1 LEVYFLTIQ
10 RTYEEINTK
19 IRSGKAVIVTAEEII
34 PIVKEKGIEKATEE
48 IDVVTTGTFGPMCS
62 SGAIINF
69 GHSDPPIRMQKV
81 WLNDVE
87 AYAGLAAVDV
97 YLGATQP
104 SESQGME
111 YGGAHVIEDLISG
124 EKIKLKAISRG
135 TDCYP
140 RREIESNITKKSI
153 NQAIL
158 FNPRNSYQNYN
169 VAVNTSDRK
178 IYTYMGILL
187 PNMGNAN
194 YCTSGQLS
202 PLLNDPQFRT
212 IGIGTRIFLG
222 GTQGYITWEGTQFYP
237 QVLKG
242 KDDKTVYKGGTLA
255 VIGDLKEMSTDY
267 IRAATFKGYGVTLV
281 VGIGI
286 PIPIMNSE
294 IMKSVAVKDE
304 DIWTE
309 IIDYSFPHLK
319 RPSLGRVNYK
329 QLREGNITIRGK
341 DVHTSPLS
349 SYAKAREIAQKLKEE
364 ILRGKFLL
372 QEPIQKFPQKSK
384 FKSLLEIH

>member
-1 LEVYFLTIQ
+1 MTIQ

-34 PIVKEKGIEKATEE
+34 PIVEKKGIEKATEE

-124 EKIKLKAISRG
+124 KKIKLRAISQG

-140 RREIESNITKKSI
+140 RREIESYITKESI
-153 NQAIL
+153 NQAVL
-158 FNPRNSYQNYN
+158 FNPRNGYQNYN
-169 VAVNTSDRK
+169 VAVSTSDRK

-194 YCTSGQLS
+194 FCTSGQLS

-222 GTQGYITWEGTQFYP
+222 GTQGYIAWEGTQFYP
-237 QVLKG
+237 ETLKDEEG
-242 KDDKTVYKGGTLA
+242 RVIYKGGTLA

-267 IRAATFKGYGVTLV
+267 IRAAIFKGYGVTLV

-286 PIPIMNSE
+286 PIPILNSE
-294 IMKSVAVKDE
+294 IMKSVSVKDE

-319 RPSLGRVNYK
+319 KPSLGRVNYK
-329 QLREGNITIRGK
+329 QLREGKITVQGK
-341 DVHTSPLS
+341 DVFTSPLS

-364 ILRGKFLL
+364 ILKGEFLL
-372 QEPIQKFPQKSK
+372 QEPIQKFPKENK
-384 FKSLLEIH
+384 FKPLLEIR

>member
-1 LEVYFLTIQ
+1 MTTK
-10 RTYEEINTK
+10 RTYEEINAK
-19 IRSGKAVIVTAEEII
+19 IKRGEAVVVTAEEVISM
-34 PIVKEKGIEKATEE
+34 VEEKGVKKATEE

-62 SGAIINF
+62 SGVIINF

-97 YLGATQP
+97 YLGATQL

-111 YGGAHVIEDLISG
+111 YGGAHVIEDLIS
-124 EKIKLKAISRG
+124 EKKIKLKAMSYG

-140 RREIESNITKKSI
+140 RREIESYITKESI

-158 FNPRNSYQNYN
+158 FNPRNCYQNYN
-169 VAVNTSDRK
+169 VAVNTSDKK

-202 PLLNDPQFRT
+202 PLLNDSKFIT

-222 GTQGYITWEGTQFYP
+222 GAQGYIVWEGTQFSP
-237 QVLKG
+237 QEI
-242 KDDKTVYKGGTLA
+242 KDEDGWVIYKGGTLA
-255 VIGDLKEMSTDY
+255 VIGNLKKMSTDY
-267 IRAATFKGYGVTLV
+267 IRAAIFKGYGVSLV

-286 PIPIMNSE
+286 PIPILNSE
-294 IMKSVAVKDE
+294 IMKYVTVKDE
-304 DIWTE
+304 DIYTE
-309 IIDYSFPHLK
+309 IIDYSHPHLK
-319 RPSLGRVNYK
+319 RPSLGKVNYK
-329 QLREGNITIRGK
+329 QLREGKITIQGK
-341 DVHTSPLS
+341 DVPTSPLS

-364 ILRGKFLL
+364 ILRGNFLL
-372 QEPIQKFPQKSK
+372 QEPIQRFPQESK
-384 FKSLLEIH
+384 FKPLLEIH